1 MQGLSAPAT
10 DVVERKK
17 TSLRLSRCGAV
28 GMGIYDREYYRRSGP
43 GFLDA
48 LFGRGQV
55 CKWLILINVGVF
67 VLQMLTRV
75 PVYDERGHLARW
87 LPGPV
92 TDWLILDTNAVK
104 HGEIWR
110 LLTYSF
116 LHDTDG
122 VLHIIFNMLF
132 LWWFGSDVEDLY
144 GPKEFLSFY
153 LVSAFLGGLA
163 YQASGMIDP
172 HTARY
177 CLGASGAVTAVMVV
191 FACHYP
197 TRMILVFFLIPVPI
211 WLFVVFQVAQDSFQ
225 LLGGGDRSHV
235 AVVVHLA
242 GAAFGFVYYKAHLRL
257 LNFWP
262 DWKAWRRIR
271 RQPKLRIYRED
282 RAEPVSVVSGTPPAP
297 QELPDEQLEA
307 KLDAVL
313 EKVARSGQASLSEPE
328 RQILL
333 RASEIYKRRRT

>member
-1 MQGLSAPAT
+1 
-10 DVVERKK
+10 
-17 TSLRLSRCGAV
+17 
-28 GMGIYDREYYRRSGP
+28 MGIYDREYYRRSGP
-43 GFLDA
+43 GFLDGI
-48 LFGRGQV
+48 FGRAQV
-55 CKWLILINVGVF
+55 CKWLIFINVGVF
-67 VLQMLTRV
+67 ILQMITRV
-75 PVYDERGHLARW
+75 QVHDERGHSLGW

-92 TDWLILDTNAVK
+92 TDWLILDTHLVLQ
-104 HGEIWR
+104 GEVWR
-110 LLTYSF
+110 LLSYAF
-116 LHDTDG
+116 LHDTND

-132 LWWFGSDVEDLY
+132 LWWLGSDVEDLY
-144 GPKEFLSFY
+144 GPKEFLAFY

-163 YQASGMIDP
+163 FQASSMIDSR
-172 HTARY
+172 AAQY

-197 TRMILVFFLIPVPI
+197 TRMILLFFLIPVPI

-225 LLGGGDRSHV
+225 LVGGGYRSRV

-262 DWKAWRRIR
+262 DWKAWKKIR
-271 RQPKLRIYRED
+271 RQPKLRIYREE
-282 RAEPVSVVSGTPPAP
+282 RAEPVSVISGTPPVPAD
-297 QELPDEQLEA
+297 LPDEQLEA